1 MSQKKHWESVQS
13 SCGGTGK
20 INGKI
25 WSISST
31 QKKNEINTKTTNGKY
46 SNVTKMPIKDM
57 NI

>member
-31 QKKNEINTKTTNGKY
+31 QKKMRLILKPQME
-46 SNVTKMPIKDM
+46 
-57 NI
+57 NILM